1 MEVKE
6 DKIGTK
12 MIKTMMKNRSM
23 GNKVLRTIKIKRMV
37 PREKKTNNNN
47 NRSRKQ
53 FKKRKK
59 RRFN

>member
-12 MIKTMMKNRSM
+12 MMRTMMKNRNM
-23 GNKVLRTIKIKRMV
+23 RNKVLRTIKIKRMLL
-37 PREKKTNNNN
+37 REKKT

-59 RRFN
+59 RRLK